1 MAAVADPGLAS
12 PAGAGSGRAD
22 AAPAAAAAAAVP
34 LAPAA
39 AAAHT
44 RLVGCACI
52 VASAAGFGA
61 MPILAKLAYAEGVD
75 LPSMLF
81 LRFALAGVLMAV
93 LMRLRGMRWPHGRTL
108 LLLVAMGSL
117 GYVGQSFCYFAALQH
132 ATAGLTALLLYLYP
146 AIVTVLAAILT
157 RRRLSLLRL
166 LAVAAALL
174 GSGLAIGGSLAGSP
188 LGILLGVAA
197 AMIYSIYILV
207 GERVTPLAG
216 AMPSSTV
223 IMLAAA
229 AVFGLMAFSQG
240 AALPASPVAWAAI
253 GGIALLSTV
262 VAMITFF
269 AGMARLGAADAA
281 TLSTLEPLVTV
292 ILAAVFLGEQVGGW
306 QLAGGA
312 IILAAVIVLARS
324 QPATP

>member
-324 QPATP
+324 QPATQ

>member
-1 MAAVADPGLAS
+1 MAAVADAATAS
-12 PAGAGSGRAD
+12 PAAAGSHA
-22 AAPAAAAAAAVP
+22 
-34 LAPAA
+34 
-39 AAAHT
+39 

-81 LRFALAGVLMAV
+81 LRFAIAGVLMAA
-93 LMRLRGMRWPHGRTL
+93 LMRLRGLRWPHGRTL
-108 LLLVAMGSL
+108 LLLLAMGGL

-146 AIVTVLAAILT
+146 AIVTVLAAVLA

-174 GSGLAIGGSLAGSP
+174 GTALAIGGSLAGSP

-197 AMIYSIYILV
+197 ALIYSIYILV
-207 GERVTPLAG
+207 GERVTPQAG
-216 AMPSSTV
+216 AMPSATV

-229 AVFGLMAFSQG
+229 AVFGLMVCWRGPAF
-240 AALPASPVAWAAI
+240 PASPIAWAAI
-253 GGIALLSTV
+253 GGIALLSTA
-262 VAMITFF
+262 VAMISFF
-269 AGMARLGAADAA
+269 AGMERLGAADAA

-292 ILAAVFLGEQVGGW
+292 ILAALFLGEQVGGW
-306 QLAGGA
+306 QLAGGT

-324 QPATP
+324 QPTAPQSRRR